1 MSMALRRLLRAAIA
15 GLVAAAALTAAA
27 HSAEAADT
35 LGSAAAGQ
43 GRYVGTAMAAG
54 HLGEA
59 DYAAAPDRESG
70 SVTPEGRDEAGPRTC
85 TTNER
90 PISSRTATVT
100 LAAGASTSFGFT
112 AAKNGSDAAPA
123 VGTCTAS

>member
-1 MSMALRRLLRAAIA
+1 MSTTLRRLLRATIA

-35 LGSAAAGQ
+35 LGSAAAG
-43 GRYVGTAMAAG
+43 

-59 DYAAAPDRESG
+59 DHAATPD
-70 SVTPEGRDEAGPRTC
+70 
-85 TTNER
+85 ER

-112 AAKNGSDAAPA
+112 VAKNGSDAAPA

>member
-1 MSMALRRLLRAAIA
+1 MSTTLRRLLRAAVA

-35 LGSAAAGQ
+35 LGSAAG
-43 GRYVGTAMAAG
+43 GR
-54 HLGEA
+54 LGEA
-59 DYAAAPDRESG
+59 DHAATPDRESG
-70 SVTPEGRDEAGPRTC
+70 SVPPEERDEVGPRTC

-100 LAAGASTSFGFT
+100 LAADASTSFGFT
-112 AAKNGSDAAPA
+112 VAKDGSDAAPA